1 MQKQSP
7 FFFFS
12 FLPALIYWYLEA
24 NYSLQIALIGGTIL
38 SIVEISLEKL
48 FTKKVHQLS
57 LFNFYL
63 IVFFGGL
70 AYFFTEGILFKLQPS
85 FMLIVTG
92 IYLLIMIKKNK
103 SLMLEMLEVNPSFN
117 PMMKPIILK
126 MENGLSY
133 FSIIQGILIGVI
145 AFFGTTSQWLFWKTI
160 GIYLLSGLFFIGFMI
175 WVKVKGAKNI
185 SS

>member
-24 NYSLQIALIGGTIL
+24 NYSLKIALIGGTIL
-38 SIVEISLEKL
+38 SLVEITLEKI

-63 IVFFGGL
+63 IIIFGGL
-70 AYFFTEGILFKLQPS
+70 AYFFTDGILFKLQPS
-85 FMLIVTG
+85 FMLMITG
-92 IYLLIMIKKNK
+92 IYLVIMNKKNK
-103 SLMLEMLEVNPSFN
+103 SLMLEMVEMNPSFN

-126 MENGLSY
+126 MEKSLSY
-133 FSIIQGILIGVI
+133 FSILQGIFIGIV
-145 AFFGTTSQWLFWKTI
+145 AYVGTTAQWLFWKTI
-160 GIYLLSGLFFIGFMI
+160 GIYLLSGGFLIGFMI
-175 WVKVKGAKNI
+175 WIKIKSKP
-185 SS
+185 